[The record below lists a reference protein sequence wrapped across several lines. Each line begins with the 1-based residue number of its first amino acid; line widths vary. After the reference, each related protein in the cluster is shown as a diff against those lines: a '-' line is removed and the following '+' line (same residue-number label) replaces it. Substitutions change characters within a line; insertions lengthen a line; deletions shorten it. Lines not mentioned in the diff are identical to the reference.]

1 MVKFTVIALLMV
13 IVGSMGSALLF
24 MMRDTDNSKRTVN
37 ALTLRISLSI
47 LAISVLLIA
56 AYFGWLTPNRSP
68 IQ

>member
-1 MVKFTVIALLMV
+1 MV